1 MSYILQEL
9 LLLGYSGIVCDGSI
23 SLWLFIATEPKL
35 VVADE
40 VIWVI

>member
-1 MSYILQEL
+1 MWYILLEL
-9 LLLGYSGIVCDGSI
+9 LLLGYFSVACDGSI

-40 VIWVI
+40 VTWVI